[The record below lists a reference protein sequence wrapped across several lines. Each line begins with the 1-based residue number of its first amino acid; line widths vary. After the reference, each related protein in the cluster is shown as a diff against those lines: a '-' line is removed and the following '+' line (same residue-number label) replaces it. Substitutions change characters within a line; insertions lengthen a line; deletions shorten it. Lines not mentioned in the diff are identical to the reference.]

1 MLRYEM
7 LILTV
12 PEITADE
19 ANTIESQI
27 NSIIDDAKGSVISY
41 ERWGKYRLAYPIRNY
56 EYGVYF
62 LVRYEVNQE
71 GMHQL
76 LNNLH
81 TYFAVKQTELVMRHM
96 ITKLAN
102 NASLDYK
109 KPESLE
115 DIPTRDINTFL
126 KENKMTGLLNPSSSS
141 EELDDLDQA
150 EAE

>member
-71 GMHQL
+71 NMHQL

-81 TYFAVKQTELVMRHM
+81 TYFAVKQTELVMRNM

-115 DIPTRDINTFL
+115 DMPTRDINTFL

-150 EAE
+150 EVE